1 MIEMPEWTNLSYANV
16 ATTSPTAHRASSDW
30 AESLARGGAA
40 EFDGEAEKNGMM
52 PLRLAAS
59 RLLSCDIADLCVG
72 SSATELLCSIAWAMS
87 PREGTNVVSTRSS
100 FPSTVYPWSRVAD
113 QNGAEI
119 RLAEHDENLY
129 TDPSDLLSLI
139 DEDTSVVTVSH
150 VEFSNGQRYDLR
162 EISDAAHS
170 VGAMLVVDAT
180 QSMGMVPIDAY
191 STNADAIVSSGYKW
205 LRGTYGAAVGFIS
218 PSVVKTLNPGLMGF
232 RSNSDIWDLR
242 ADRLEL
248 PEDASRFEFTTIHF
262 GAALGLAAAIDELL
276 EMGMDEV
283 WRHDLELADHLIRG
297 AEGLGIEVV
306 SPTSESERS
315 AIVSL
320 RMPSGLSSVEVSN
333 RLQSEYSIL
342 TTSRSGMLR
351 VSPHIDNDIS
361 QIDSL
366 VSALSEILSYV
377 R

>member
-59 RLLSCDIADLCVG
+59 RLLSCDIADVCVG

-191 STNADAIVSSGYKW
+191 ETNADAIVSSGYKW

-297 AEGLGIEVV
+297 AGELGIEVV

-366 VSALSEILSYV
+366 ASALSEILSYV

>member
-1 MIEMPEWTNLSYANV
+1 M
-16 ATTSPTAHRASSDW
+16 
-30 AESLARGGAA
+30 
-40 EFDGEAEKNGMM
+40 
-52 PLRLAAS
+52 
-59 RLLSCDIADLCVG
+59 
-72 SSATELLCSIAWAMS
+72 
-87 PREGTNVVSTRSS
+87 
-100 FPSTVYPWSRVAD
+100 
-113 QNGAEI
+113 
-119 RLAEHDENLY
+119 
-129 TDPSDLLSLI
+129 
-139 DEDTSVVTVSH
+139 
-150 VEFSNGQRYDLR
+150 R

-170 VGAMLVVDAT
+170 VGARLVVDAT

-191 STNADAIVSSGYKW
+191 ATNADAIVSSGYKW

-218 PSVVKTLNPGLMGF
+218 PSVVKTLTPGLMGF

-262 GAALGLAAAIDELL
+262 GAALGLATAIDELL

-283 WRHDLELADHLIRG
+283 WRHDLGLADHLIRG

-315 AIVSL
+315 AIVAL
-320 RMPSGLSSVEVSN
+320 RMPSGLSSLDVSN

-342 TTSRSGMLR
+342 TTSRSGLLR

-361 QIDSL
+361 QINSL
-366 VSALSEILSYV
+366 VSALSDILS
-377 R
+377 

>member
-1 MIEMPEWTNLSYANV
+1 MPEWTNLSYANV

-52 PLRLAAS
+52 PLRTAAS
-59 RLLSCDIADLCVG
+59 RLLSCDVADVCVG

-180 QSMGMVPIDAY
+180 QSMGMFPIDAY
-191 STNADAIVSSGYKW
+191 ETNADAIVSSGYKW

-297 AEGLGIEVV
+297 AEELGIEVV

-366 VSALSEILSYV
+366 ASALSEILSYV

>member
-59 RLLSCDIADLCVG
+59 RLLSCDIADVCVG

-100 FPSTVYPWSRVAD
+100 FPSTVYPWVRVAD

-119 RLAEHDENLY
+119 RLADHDENLY

-191 STNADAIVSSGYKW
+191 ATNADAIVSSGYKW
-205 LRGTYGAAVGFIS
+205 LRGTYGAAVGFFS
-218 PSVVKTLNPGLMGF
+218 PSVVKTLNPGLIGF

-283 WRHDLELADHLIRG
+283 WRHDLELADHLIKG

-315 AIVSL
+315 AIVAL
-320 RMPSGLSSVEVSN
+320 RMPSGLSSLDVSN

-342 TTSRSGMLR
+342 TTSRSGLLR

-366 VSALSEILSYV
+366 VSALSDILS
-377 R
+377 

>member
-59 RLLSCDIADLCVG
+59 RLLSCDVADVCVG

-191 STNADAIVSSGYKW
+191 ATNADAIVSSGYKW

-297 AEGLGIEVV
+297 AEELGIEVV

-320 RMPSGLSSVEVSN
+320 RMPSGLSSLEVSN

-366 VSALSEILSYV
+366 ASALSEILSYV

>member
-1 MIEMPEWTNLSYANV
+1 MPEWTNLSYANV

-52 PLRLAAS
+52 PLRTAAS
-59 RLLSCDIADLCVG
+59 RLLSCDVADVCVG

-191 STNADAIVSSGYKW
+191 ATNADAIVSSGYKW

-297 AEGLGIEVV
+297 AEELGIEVV

-320 RMPSGLSSVEVSN
+320 RMPSGLSSLEVSN

-366 VSALSEILSYV
+366 ASALSEILSYV

>member
-59 RLLSCDIADLCVG
+59 RLLSCDVADVCVG

-180 QSMGMVPIDAY
+180 QSMGMFPIDAY
-191 STNADAIVSSGYKW
+191 ETNADAIVSSGYKW

-297 AEGLGIEVV
+297 AEELGIEVV

-366 VSALSEILSYV
+366 ASALSEILSYV

>member
-1 MIEMPEWTNLSYANV
+1 MPEWTNLSYANV
-16 ATTSPTAHRASSDW
+16 ATTSPTAHRVSSDW

-52 PLRLAAS
+52 PLRTAAS
-59 RLLSCDIADLCVG
+59 RLLSCDIADVCVG
-72 SSATELLCSIAWAMS
+72 SSATELLCSIAWAIS
-87 PREGTNVVSTRSS
+87 PRGGTNVVSTRSS
-100 FPSTVYPWSRVAD
+100 FPSTVYPWARVAD
-113 QNGAEI
+113 HSGAEI
-119 RLAEHDENLY
+119 RLADHDGNLY

-191 STNADAIVSSGYKW
+191 ATNADAIVSSGYKW

-262 GAALGLAAAIDELL
+262 GAVLGLAAAIDELL

-283 WRHDLELADHLIRG
+283 WRHDLELADRLIRG

-320 RMPSGLSSVEVSN
+320 RMPSGLSSLEASN

-351 VSPHIDNDIS
+351 VSPHIDNELS

-366 VSALSEILSYV
+366 VAALSEILSQV

>member
-1 MIEMPEWTNLSYANV
+1 MPEWTNLSYANV
-16 ATTSPTAHRASSDW
+16 ATTSPTAHRASSEW
-30 AESLARGGAA
+30 SESLARGGAA

-59 RLLSCDIADLCVG
+59 RLLSCDVADVCVG

-100 FPSTVYPWSRVAD
+100 FPSTVYPWARVAD

-119 RLAEHDENLY
+119 RLADHDENLY

-139 DEDTSVVTVSH
+139 DEETSVVTVSH

-191 STNADAIVSSGYKW
+191 ETNADAIVSSGYKW

-276 EMGMDEV
+276 EMGIDEV

-297 AEGLGIEVV
+297 VEGLGIEVV

-366 VSALSEILSYV
+366 VSALSDILS
-377 R
+377 